1 MIKVDYRELIKGLE
15 ARLSPKRFKHT
26 LGVSETALL
35 LAGKYGVDQ
44 EKAKLAGLLHDYA
57 RELPMETLLHQAVVL
72 ALPVDEIEREEPVL
86 LHVKIGMHLV
96 KQECGVEDDDILQAI
111 SLHTTGSSHMS
122 TLAKIIFLADYI
134 EPGRDFE
141 GVAALRKAAH
151 TNLDKAM
158 LLAYDYT
165 ISHIIA
171 KHGFIHPNTI
181 IGRNYLLMQERIN

>member
-1 MIKVDYRELIKGLE
+1 MIKVNYGELIKSLE

-35 LAGKYGVDQ
+35 LADNYGVDR

-57 RELPMETLLHQAVVL
+57 RELPLETLLHQAAAF

-86 LHVKIGMHLV
+86 LHAKIGMHLV
-96 KQECGVEDDDILQAI
+96 KQECGVQDTDILQAI
-111 SLHTTGSSHMS
+111 SLHTTGGSHMS
-122 TLAKIIFLADYI
+122 KLAKIIFLADYI
-134 EPGRDFE
+134 EPGRNFE
-141 GVAALRKAAH
+141 GVAALREVAQI
-151 TNLDKAM
+151 NLDKAM

-165 ISHIIA
+165 ISYIIA

-181 IGRNYLLMQERIN
+181 IGRNFLLMQERIN